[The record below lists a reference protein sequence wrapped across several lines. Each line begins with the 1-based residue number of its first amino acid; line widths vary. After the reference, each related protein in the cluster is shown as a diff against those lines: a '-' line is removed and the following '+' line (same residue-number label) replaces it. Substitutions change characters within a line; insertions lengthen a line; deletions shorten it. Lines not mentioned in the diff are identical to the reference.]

1 MTSIKKPML
10 DTTAALSFAESDYK
24 GKPLTTIGKSGK
36 AAQGA
41 IVKPDLGTG
50 SSKRKIRGG
59 KSGLVPEGYTRL
71 TANIPTDLH
80 TRLKVKAATEGRSI
94 VDILETL
101 LAKHL

>member
-1 MTSIKKPML
+1 MTTGNSEKIAHSATQSIN
-10 DTTAALSFAESDYK
+10 
-24 GKPLTTIGKSGK
+24 
-36 AAQGA
+36 
-41 IVKPDLGTG
+41 TG
-50 SSKRKIRGG
+50 ISSPKRKIRGG